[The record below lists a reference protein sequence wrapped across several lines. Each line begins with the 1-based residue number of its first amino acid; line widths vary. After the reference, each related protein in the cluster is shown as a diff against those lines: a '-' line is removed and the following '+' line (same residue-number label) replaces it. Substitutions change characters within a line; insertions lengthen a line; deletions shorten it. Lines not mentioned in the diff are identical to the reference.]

1 MVLSTKFLLES
12 KINNSALWKMS
23 KDGVP
28 RETFTLTFDSNSE
41 RLFLK
46 NVERFKSQSFVF
58 RDFFPF
64 FVIACSKPEKKCLNY
79 HFLGD

>member
-1 MVLSTKFLLES
+1 
-12 KINNSALWKMS
+12 MS

-46 NVERFKSQSFVF
+46 NVEKCKFQTALI
-58 RDFFPF
+58 DLNAYHLFFAIF
-64 FVIACSKPEKKCLNY
+64 F
-79 HFLGD
+79 HFLLLLAANQKKSV